1 MTTIRQY
8 LVQLLPQGGVWVRMR
23 QLLPCWLLAAM
34 PLFISCGELFDVD
47 ETGGTVARKMSI
59 SRDSVF
65 IMQGDSLRLTVTF
78 SPETASN
85 KGVLWLADQPSV
97 VGFCSDTIVAK
108 QPGNTFV
115 TAMSADGLCLDT
127 CVVNVMEP
135 WVVNKNDFFFDT
147 IVYADISVGDRKL
160 GDGIMVGAFVGNE
173 LRGIA
178 ELRASNGISYAV
190 IRVYGPVTASEQDI
204 ITFKCYDRREVLLR
218 SFDVELPFDGESHGT
233 LSNLVRLHLD

>member
-1 MTTIRQY
+1 
-8 LVQLLPQGGVWVRMR
+8 MR

-34 PLFISCGELFDVD
+34 LLSSCGELFDVD
-47 ETGGTVARKMSI
+47 ETGGTVAMKMSI
-59 SRDSVF
+59 SRDSVS

-97 VGFCSDTIVAK
+97 VGLCSDTIVAR

-127 CVVNVMEP
+127 CVVNVMRP
-135 WVVNKNDFFFDT
+135 WIVDKGDFFFDT
-147 IVYADISVGDRKL
+147 VVYADISVGDRKL
-160 GDGIMVGAFVGNE
+160 GDDIMVGAFVGDE

-178 ELRASNGISYAV
+178 EPRVSNGVSYAV
-190 IRVYGPVTASEQDI
+190 IRVYGPVTASDQDI